1 MCGLILHRKPC
12 TAKAESGDP
21 RHRRWCAIADRHT
34 GVPRRVSR
42 IYLGQ
47 RRVREFKCQRHRAP
61 VVLQTSPPHPK
72 STRSM
77 RMGGTPHGTIQV
89 RRRGLVVARCG
100 IGAADSFGMKQCPGG
115 CPISGIAVLVDR
127 QGLHDRWR
135 RMPTTWRVLGT
146 GRGTGVRGQVGRA
159 STICIDVD
167 VSITRARSKPA
178 PSNRLRN

>member
-1 MCGLILHRKPC
+1 
-12 TAKAESGDP
+12 
-21 RHRRWCAIADRHT
+21 
-34 GVPRRVSR
+34 
-42 IYLGQ
+42 
-47 RRVREFKCQRHRAP
+47 
-61 VVLQTSPPHPK
+61 
-72 STRSM
+72 M

-146 GRGTGVRGQVGRA
+146 GSRNGGSWSGGPCLDDMHSCRRVDNASKIKAGTFEQVA
-159 STICIDVD
+159 
-167 VSITRARSKPA
+167 
-178 PSNRLRN
+178 